1 MIPEATF
8 YPVASEAE
16 GLQLSAQLWS
26 LVRPVR
32 QAKDTERLCAVV
44 QDAAGKYWM
53 ELPDSH
59 AELPIADALSDDV
72 LNQAVDAIER
82 MEDVLP

>member
-59 AELPIADALSDDV
+59 AELPIAEVLTEEILNSAVDPIEKAEDAL
-72 LNQAVDAIER
+72 
-82 MEDVLP
+82 